1 MNKSLPAILFLIIL
15 VLLYLVSNRPSGSRQ
30 ELEKQQARGERRLD
44 SISARMAQRAALDS
58 ALIASLRG
66 QNLGL
71 CNSLK
76 MALNQAAKRE
86 KIKPLI
92 RPTDAQLDSAI
103 ARLYPR

>member
-30 ELEKQQARGERRLD
+30 ELEKQEAIYKRDLD
-44 SISARMAQRAALDS
+44 SISDVNTALRLKDSLLVVSMRVKWDSLSQALKQAQ
-58 ALIASLRG
+58 
-66 QNLGL
+66 
-71 CNSLK
+71 
-76 MALNQAAKRE
+76 NQAAKYA